1 MRRRGAR
8 RGCVDST
15 WNLFACGCGC
25 GFGFGLFDSRVLW
38 VLWDSDGVGALV
50 AIDRIGSAV
59 RMPGWNGMGWDL
71 VVYWACLIVV
81 VIVVQIADAT
91 G

>member
-1 MRRRGAR
+1 
-8 RGCVDST
+8 
-15 WNLFACGCGC
+15 
-25 GFGFGLFDSRVLW
+25 

-50 AIDRIGSAV
+50 AIGRIWSAV

-71 VVYWACLIVV
+71 VVHWACLIVIEIV
-81 VIVVQIADAT
+81 IEIVVQIADAM